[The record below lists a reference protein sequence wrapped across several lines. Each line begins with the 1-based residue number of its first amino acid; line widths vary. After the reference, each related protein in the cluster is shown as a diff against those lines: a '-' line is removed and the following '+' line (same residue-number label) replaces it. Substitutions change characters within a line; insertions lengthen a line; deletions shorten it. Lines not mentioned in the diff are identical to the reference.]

1 MTSRRTFL
9 AQAGLAS
16 AGMVLA
22 PSLLSAKSVN
32 GVGIQ
37 LYSLRDQLPK
47 DPKGVLAKIAEAGYK
62 EVETFG
68 YSKQNGFWGLSAKEF
83 STVLKANGLKTPS
96 GHYGM
101 DEFFGTGKTDVFYSY
116 IEAAHATG
124 QNYIVI
130 PSLNHDFIKTA
141 ADFNSIADKMNKAAE
156 VCKKEGLKLGYHNH
170 NFEWE
175 KVEGTTFY
183 DTILAKTDPKLV
195 AMEMDIYWVVRAGH
209 DPVSIFKKHPGRF
222 AMVHIKDMDKTNPE
236 LNTEIGSGSIDFKT
250 ILAKAKLAGIKHYLV
265 EQENFT
271 NIDPYKSI
279 AQSSAYLKNK
289 LYL

>member
-9 AQAGLAS
+9 AQTGLAS
-16 AGMVLA
+16 ASMVLA

-47 DPKGVLAKIAEAGYK
+47 DPKGVLAKIAKAGYK

-156 VCKKEGLKLGYHNH
+156 VCKK
-170 NFEWE
+170 
-175 KVEGTTFY
+175 
-183 DTILAKTDPKLV
+183 
-195 AMEMDIYWVVRAGH
+195 
-209 DPVSIFKKHPGRF
+209 
-222 AMVHIKDMDKTNPE
+222 KD
-236 LNTEIGSGSIDFKT
+236 
-250 ILAKAKLAGIKHYLV
+250 
-265 EQENFT
+265 
-271 NIDPYKSI
+271 
-279 AQSSAYLKNK
+279 
-289 LYL
+289 

>member
-47 DPKGVLAKIAEAGYK
+47 DPKGVLAKIAKAGYK

-83 STVLKANGLKTPS
+83 SAVLKANGLKTPS

-101 DEFFGTGKTDVFYSY
+101 NEFFGTGKTDEFYSY

-124 QNYIVI
+124 QTYIVI